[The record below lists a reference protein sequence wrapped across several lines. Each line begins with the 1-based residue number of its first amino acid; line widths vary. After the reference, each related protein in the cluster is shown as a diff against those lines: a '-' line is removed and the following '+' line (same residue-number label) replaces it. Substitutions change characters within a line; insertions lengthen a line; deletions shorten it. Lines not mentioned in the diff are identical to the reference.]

1 MPTSGRSAEPVRSA
15 RRLSRAPAGDAAT
28 PAAGF
33 GATSTDARLDMVLI
47 P

>member
-1 MPTSGRSAEPVRSA
+1 MPASGSSAEPVRSA
-15 RRLSRAPAGDAAT
+15 RRRSRTLAGDAAA

>member
-1 MPTSGRSAEPVRSA
+1 MPASGSSAEPVHSA
-15 RRLSRAPAGDAAT
+15 RRRIRALAGDAAA

-33 GATSTDARLDMVLI
+33 GATSTEARLDMVLI

>member
-1 MPTSGRSAEPVRSA
+1 MPASGSSADPIRSA
-15 RRLSRAPAGDAAT
+15 RRLTRAPAGAAAA